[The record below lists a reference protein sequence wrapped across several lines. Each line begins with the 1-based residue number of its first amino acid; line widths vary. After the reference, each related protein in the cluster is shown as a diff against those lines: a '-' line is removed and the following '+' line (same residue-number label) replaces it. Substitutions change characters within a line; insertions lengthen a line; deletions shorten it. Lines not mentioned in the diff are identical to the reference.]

1 MNLQRSLKARVS
13 EAPEASRHSE
23 YIRRDPN
30 YALYL
35 FLIIVGLFG
44 MAMAYLFL

>member
-1 MNLQRSLKARVS
+1 MKSGYSPVQ
-13 EAPEASRHSE
+13 EAAGPVND
-23 YIRRDPN
+23 IRRDPN

-35 FLIIVGLFG
+35 FLIIIGLFA